1 MSEKVK
7 EPPICRTCLCTI
19 TGHSYSLHENSG
31 LDDGLKYTHILR
43 SVVPALYL
51 GLSNRPEICAGC
63 KEDLITSYKFR
74 QKCLETEHLICN
86 YLQNLKLG
94 YQVIELSSVIKHIQM
109 HKMKKTADIIL
120 SDWNDDSNEGT
131 TSSGKPVQLLSQFQD
146 NILVTDNKGT
156 FFNIQPFP
164 TENRSPPTLVP
175 IEDEG
180 TEVPLVKIKEEK
192 DDFDQ
197 ESEIQQE
204 PQAQKQI
211 HMEKMST
218 SNTEEGTEE
227 NVLGICEDTGLLKD
241 QNGHYFDLYGNALE
255 KDEVEAARRRGIV
268 SEKELCK
275 ITNVFTL
282 NENEGNEE
290 KKDSQISDE
299 KKIDDGNIPKEVNED
314 DSQKNTENDLN
325 KTSPPTTS
333 EIDQTPISKPI
344 SYLRPVNINNLL
356 AKEHIRMHDEENTE
370 NKDVPPKQP
379 EFKSLS
385 ELLNRQPLNADTNT
399 EPIQIKQ
406 EPMDIG
412 DEDSDTLSLPE
423 EIGHPPNV
431 QKIINKLFTDEG
443 KDRYVD
449 TPDLI
454 RIQNCSISD
463 IRKMQLDLKNRTSAD
478 VTNTSKST
486 ALASVTN
493 ETSNKANIGG
503 IPVDSQSPVIRRV
516 VQSVSQGPKIV
527 KNPPKYLPY
536 FLKNKEGATVTLH
549 NNGNLYQLKIDKGGN
564 IINQRTQPM
573 VLIAG
578 SQIPGSVNQ
587 ASPNSVNQPQ
597 VSNQTA
603 NVKLSPTQRRQTK
616 PPVSLLTEQVL
627 EMSEDITKRNAQYCK
642 SYRRRKK
649 AANQGAA
656 EKITSNKTNSD
667 YCRMYRQ
674 RKKRLVQEGQSEN
687 EVLNTP
693 STSSL
698 QMTSEPQPVTND
710 LTSSTSVHNT
720 YSYSPKK
727 KRFRIEPVDDPF
739 DPDSKDSQATNKQ
752 LKEPNNS
759 QVLPPRVYKGDVIHD
774 DEQTWD
780 PNNSRLVP
788 TFYNYNG
795 YFVHD
800 HDYLK
805 TPYVRSG
812 MLNKTTAKMKIL
824 SCYICGFV
832 HPIEKHVGHMRRHSR
847 FCKVCKRN
855 FLNGLMVNSHMK
867 THKVECV
874 KCGKK
879 VPVGV
884 LKHHVKNNCGDF
896 ENQKFLEG
904 QQTPMKAWTPEHDAL
919 LKETYKENA
928 HLPTSK
934 IDEVLSAK
942 FLDVFGET
950 LNGYTLRMKAST
962 IKDEKCYVRQRV
974 SLKAPVKASVKAWT
988 PSHDAL
994 LKKTAEENAHLPAK
1008 KLEEVLSAKFLEV
1021 FDERLNGFTLRVKAG
1036 MRKRRRARVTTN
1048 KRHSKIG
1055 SDIVNLGAST
1065 SGNSIEG
1072 IKCKKEK
1079 PEEKSQPNP
1088 YVQLTDVLIT
1098 HPEAAPTVSPRK
1110 RDEIAPR
1117 KRDEIAPRKRDEIAP
1132 RKRDEKVFAKE
1143 LAKTNDSD
1151 SSDSPDH
1158 DSDPDYTVQPKRRR
1172 ILPRR
1177 SLRCKQNSNAARQ
1190 NSNPVRQNSNP
1201 TGQNSI
1207 PSRNSNPAR
1216 QNASP
1221 AGQNLNPAG
1230 QNSSPSRQSS
1240 NPARQNSSPARQN
1253 SNPAGQNLSPAR
1265 ESSSPARESSSPA
1278 RESSSPAGQNSS
1290 PARKNSNPAGQN
1302 LNPARENSSPAR
1314 QNASPARQN
1323 SSPFRQNSNHAR
1335 QNSSPARQNSNLDG
1349 QNFNPARETLSPARE
1364 SSSPAEQ
1371 NSSPARQNSNNAG
1384 ENSSPARQSSSPARQ
1399 NSSPARQ
1406 NLNPAGQNS
1415 SPARQSSSPARQ
1427 NSNLARQTSSPARQN
1442 SNPARQSSSPARQ
1455 SSSPARQSSSPA
1467 RQNSSPARQ
1476 NLNPATKMEIQTRST
1491 RKMKSL
1497 LKSAND

>member
-1 MSEKVK
+1 MY
-7 EPPICRTCLCTI
+7 ICR
-19 TGHSYSLHENSG
+19 
-31 LDDGLKYTHILR
+31 
-43 SVVPALYL
+43 
-51 GLSNRPEICAGC
+51 
-63 KEDLITSYKFR
+63 
-74 QKCLETEHLICN
+74 
-86 YLQNLKLG
+86 
-94 YQVIELSSVIKHIQM
+94 
-109 HKMKKTADIIL
+109 
-120 SDWNDDSNEGT
+120 
-131 TSSGKPVQLLSQFQD
+131 
-146 NILVTDNKGT
+146 
-156 FFNIQPFP
+156 
-164 TENRSPPTLVP
+164 
-175 IEDEG
+175 
-180 TEVPLVKIKEEK
+180 
-192 DDFDQ
+192 
-197 ESEIQQE
+197 
-204 PQAQKQI
+204 
-211 HMEKMST
+211 
-218 SNTEEGTEE
+218 
-227 NVLGICEDTGLLKD
+227 
-241 QNGHYFDLYGNALE
+241 
-255 KDEVEAARRRGIV
+255 
-268 SEKELCK
+268 
-275 ITNVFTL
+275 
-282 NENEGNEE
+282 
-290 KKDSQISDE
+290 
-299 KKIDDGNIPKEVNED
+299 
-314 DSQKNTENDLN
+314 
-325 KTSPPTTS
+325 
-333 EIDQTPISKPI
+333 
-344 SYLRPVNINNLL
+344 
-356 AKEHIRMHDEENTE
+356 
-370 NKDVPPKQP
+370 
-379 EFKSLS
+379 
-385 ELLNRQPLNADTNT
+385 
-399 EPIQIKQ
+399 
-406 EPMDIG
+406 

-616 PPVSLLTEQVL
+616 PPVSLLTEQ
-627 EMSEDITKRNAQYCK
+627 A
-642 SYRRRKK
+642 
-649 AANQGAA
+649 
-656 EKITSNKTNSD
+656 
-667 YCRMYRQ
+667 
-674 RKKRLVQEGQSEN
+674 
-687 EVLNTP
+687 
-693 STSSL
+693 
-698 QMTSEPQPVTND
+698 
-710 LTSSTSVHNT
+710 
-720 YSYSPKK
+720 KK

-1117 KRDEIAPRKRDEIAP
+1117 KRDEIAPRKRDE
-1132 RKRDEKVFAKE
+1132 KVFAKE